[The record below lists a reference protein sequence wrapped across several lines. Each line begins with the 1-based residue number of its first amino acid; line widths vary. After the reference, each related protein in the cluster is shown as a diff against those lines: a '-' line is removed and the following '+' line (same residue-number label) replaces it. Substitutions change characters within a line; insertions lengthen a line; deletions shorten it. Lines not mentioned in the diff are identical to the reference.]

1 MRQTWGPSVAPL
13 LTQRAQTHS
22 HGLTQQNE
30 CFHSHPSISL
40 PGHSQATGKCSG
52 VSTGP
57 AGSGVQ
63 AGPQGSAR
71 TRNTSSF
78 TQEGTRT
85 NTGLFPV
92 PVSFPVPSHLTFSRN
107 LSEATSGTTH
117 LLRFFFPRSP
127 HQFEENASI
136 LCTKTLRSNVNSV
149 ISNYDAAN
157 CTYCNYF
164 CLMCCVIN
172 KRKMQIKS
180 LNKSEV
186 TLCSFNITI

>member
-1 MRQTWGPSVAPL
+1 MRQTWGPSAAPL

-22 HGLTQQNE
+22 HGLTQQNQ

-78 TQEGTRT
+78 TQEGTQN
-85 NTGLFPV
+85 NTGLFLV
-92 PVSFPVPSHLTFSRN
+92 PASFPVPSHLTFSRN

-117 LLRFFFPRSP
+117 LLRFFPRSP

-136 LCTKTLRSNVNSV
+136 LCTKTLRPNVNSV

-186 TLCSFNITI
+186 TQCSFNITI